1 MKVVLFY
8 EPKQIP
14 QFDSDGNIVS
24 YSNVIAFP
32 SSLQDSDNLRV
43 KTSCAERGLSGDRN
57 NAVGFRKTLEV
68 ISQSRNLYGISVA
81 PLGEDD
87 LSGMARVA
95 PLAKSSLKD
104 E

>member
-14 QFDSDGNIVS
+14 QFDSDGNIIA
-24 YSNVIAFP
+24 YSNVIALP
-32 SSLQDSDNLRV
+32 ASLKDSDNLRV
-43 KTSCAERGLSGDRN
+43 KSSCAERGLSGDRN

-81 PLGEDD
+81 PLGADD
-87 LSGMARVA
+87 LAGMAKVS
-95 PLAKSSLKD
+95 PLVNKVSH

>member
-1 MKVVLFY
+1 MKIIFFY

-14 QFDSDGNIVS
+14 QFDADGNIIA
-24 YSNVIAFP
+24 YSNVIALP
-32 SSLQDSDNLRV
+32 ATLQDSDNLRV

-81 PLGEDD
+81 PLGNDD
-87 LSGMARVA
+87 LSGMAKVA
-95 PLAKSSLKD
+95 PFAKNSLKD